1 MSAYVGKNI
10 RFAFYAEAAD
20 QAQLYCYFDNI
31 KVKCADVYDYT
42 DTAFEKRDYEGY
54 GFEIDYSELTPGLKS
69 YTRLAENA
77 DAEGC
82 DSIINITLD
91 VQPMLRNNIS
101 DMMCPGDESYEGNG
115 FLVSEPGVYRQRH
128 VVASGAD
135 SIVTLTL
142 DVYDGETEFAI
153 DTTITKGESFLF
165 AGKELTESGVYTD
178 SLVNQ
183 YGCDSVIV
191 LTLTVEE
198 TPIVGLE
205 NAELVELVLTPNP
218 VQVGEELLINATFSA
233 EELDG
238 MVVEVFNSVGQCV
251 YTSQPVVAPIAITGL
266 PQAGVYMV
274 NITTASGNRYQGKVI
289 VK

>member
-1 MSAYVGKNI
+1 MISDAKSADYKLDQFIENWDRISIDLSAYVGKNI

-101 DMMCPGDESYEGNG
+101 YFEM
-115 FLVSEPGVYRQRH
+115 F
-128 VVASGAD
+128 
-135 SIVTLTL
+135 
-142 DVYDGETEFAI
+142 
-153 DTTITKGESFLF
+153 
-165 AGKELTESGVYTD
+165 
-178 SLVNQ
+178 
-183 YGCDSVIV
+183 
-191 LTLTVEE
+191 
-198 TPIVGLE
+198 
-205 NAELVELVLTPNP
+205 
-218 VQVGEELLINATFSA
+218 
-233 EELDG
+233 
-238 MVVEVFNSVGQCV
+238 
-251 YTSQPVVAPIAITGL
+251 
-266 PQAGVYMV
+266 
-274 NITTASGNRYQGKVI
+274 
-289 VK
+289 